1 MWVACGV
8 RSRPAPEYPYVYTKP
23 TSASGIAHPSS
34 QCRGL
39 GIPDRLTNSIRNAMF
54 GLSKLLQQHAVNRLS
69 FFAKKRPPIDR
80 FGLSFSLEYR
90 AWKWNMATAKP
101 RKRIKYSQQWK
112 DSYRDKYPCLEQYC
126 YRDLTGK
133 KVVDSLRA
141 TCTICKCDFGISHGG
156 LTDCRR
162 HCESEAHV
170 KNAAK
175 RKGVVK
181 LTAFVDSRPENTE
194 ELQAVRASAL
204 LGLFIVETNQSISS
218 ADALAKLAPH
228 MFPDSNIAAKMT
240 SGRSKTTAVIKVNYF
255 VICFNL
261 MHFLKPLKISVE
273 ICMILI
279 FIKIVMYI
287 GINFKPT
294 WITNYIIIRYVMKL
308 LIHSWSCEWIS
319 NFIIHFIMDVIT
331 CPCWD

>member
-8 RSRPAPEYPYVYTKP
+8 RSRPAPEYPYVTVASNHLQGPHRESPKAMRNFSSPHGDSRWGRGKWLEVTVPYVYTKP

-34 QCRGL
+34 QRRGL

-141 TCTICKCDFGISHGG
+141 TCTVCKCDFGICHGG

-170 KNAAK
+170 KNSAK

-218 ADALAKLAPH
+218 ADTLAKLAPH

-261 MHFLKPLKISVE
+261 MHFCLTEAIENVGWNLYDFDIYKN
-273 ICMILI
+273 C
-279 FIKIVMYI
+279 
-287 GINFKPT
+287 
-294 WITNYIIIRYVMKL
+294 YV
-308 LIHSWSCEWIS
+308 H
-319 NFIIHFIMDVIT
+319 
-331 CPCWD
+331 WD